1 MPGSSAGN
9 VGSSTNATKAAT
21 IPSPVGTPV
30 AAATTSTIDKYDS
43 SYNLNRFLSDQNYPL
58 GYRQALSPEEA
69 KQRSLSQLH
78 DFDTKFARSENVN
91 RR

>member
-21 IPSPVGTPV
+21 IPSPIGTPV
-30 AAATTSTIDKYDS
+30 AASTSTIDKYES
-43 SYNLNRFLSDQNYPL
+43 SYNLNRFLSDQNYPP

-69 KQRSLSQLH
+69 KQRSLSRLH
-78 DFDTKFARSENVN
+78 DFDTKFAQSENVN